1 MKRFVLLFV
10 VPFLAN
16 TVSAHPPCGDFLELH
31 NKKPKYLEFIQCE
44 KIQDAQIPTLQATY
58 RIKGKYSSEVEK
70 YLIDMFGNATSSEDL
85 LYLGNCSQ

>member
-1 MKRFVLLFV
+1 M
-10 VPFLAN
+10 
-16 TVSAHPPCGDFLELH
+16 
-31 NKKPKYLEFIQCE
+31 EFIQCE

-85 LYLGNCSQ
+85 LYLGNYSQ

>member
-1 MKRFVLLFV
+1 M
-10 VPFLAN
+10 
-16 TVSAHPPCGDFLELH
+16 
-31 NKKPKYLEFIQCE
+31 EFIQCE

-58 RIKGKYSSEVEK
+58 RVKGKYSSEVEK